1 VGTVSTLTRNRFRAA
16 AMAIAPLVLLAAF
29 LYHPFLTGAGAPAPE
44 VVAEAA
50 EADPTRWATA
60 HLLALAAFALMAL
73 AFQALRG
80 RLRDAGEQRW
90 SSWAFPLVIVGFVF
104 LAGLP
109 AIELGITGAIE
120 AGGDTVALVEAVNPW
135 FMTLLIIGGAAFV
148 LGCLGFAMGVVR
160 GAGMGRGLTAV
171 VAIALVVTALAL
183 AAPPF
188 WAFYVMAA
196 AAIVAFW
203 PLAWT
208 TAMGGPARVAGT
220 GEVPATE
227 TPATPRPRAAQEEP
241 GGIRAVLHRR
251 HPPAHH

>member
-1 VGTVSTLTRNRFRAA
+1 VGNVSILTRNRFRAA

-29 LYHPFLTGAGAPAPE
+29 LYHPFLAGGAPDPE

-50 EADPTRWATA
+50 AADTTRWATA
-60 HLLALAAFALMAL
+60 HLMVMVAFALTAL
-73 AFQALRG
+73 AFLALRG
-80 RLRDAGEQRW
+80 RLRDVGEQRW
-90 SSWAFPLVIVGFVF
+90 SSWAFPLFIVGSLL

-109 AIELGITGAIE
+109 AIEMTVAGAIE
-120 AGGDTVALVEAVNPW
+120 SGADPVAVIEGVNPW
-135 FMTLLIIGGAAFV
+135 FLTLLISGSVAFV
-148 LGCLGFAMGVVR
+148 LGTLGFAMGVAR
-160 GAGMGRGLTAV
+160 GRIMSSGLTTL
-171 VAIALVVTALAL
+171 VAIALVVMALAM

-188 WAFYVMAA
+188 WAFYVMAV

-208 TAMGGPARVAGT
+208 TATSGSAPVAGA
-220 GEVPATE
+220 GEAPAAE

-241 GGIRAVLHRR
+241 GGIRDALHRR